1 MQWLQHCSV
10 CNIAL
15 VQTMDVRNATAG
27 VGAGLRERKKVAR
40 REALIDATHRL
51 VAERG
56 LDAVTIEAICAE
68 VGVSPRTFFN
78 YFESKDDAV
87 LGIGP
92 WSLDQHVADT
102 FAAGGPTG
110 DLSADLLVLVT
121 EMLDK
126 PAFGKE
132 RIAAA
137 FELARREPRLLIRHL
152 TWMEQHRHDI
162 DALVERRVAVT
173 GESGGDLVGILLM
186 FLTHLTYV
194 RWEAAGGSGEVR
206 ACLPA
211 VVGDLRSLLG
221 VP

>member
-1 MQWLQHCSV
+1 MQTVAAPTL
-10 CNIAL
+10 
-15 VQTMDVRNATAG
+15 TAC

-51 VAERG
+51 VADRG
-56 LDAVTIEAICAE
+56 LDAVTVDAICAE

-92 WSLDQHVADT
+92 WSLDQTVADT

-110 DLSADLLVLVT
+110 DLSADLLVVVT

-137 FELARREPRLLIRHL
+137 FELARREPRLLVRHL

-162 DALVERRVAVT
+162 DALVARRLAVT
-173 GESGGDLVGILLM
+173 GETGGDLVGMLLM
-186 FLTHLTYV
+186 LLTHMTYA
-194 RWEAAGGSGEVR
+194 RWEAAGGSGE
-206 ACLPA
+206 AHAHLPA
-211 VVGDLRSLLG
+211 VVDGLRALLG
-221 VP
+221 TP

>member
-1 MQWLQHCSV
+1 MQADS
-10 CNIAL
+10 AP
-15 VQTMDVRNATAG
+15 TATAS

-51 VAERG
+51 VADRG
-56 LDAVTIEAICAE
+56 LDAVTIDAICAE

-78 YFESKDDAV
+78 YFETKDDAV

-92 WSLDQHVADT
+92 WSLDETVADT

-110 DLSADLLVLVT
+110 SLSADLLVVVT
-121 EMLDK
+121 ELLDK

-137 FELARREPRLLIRHL
+137 FELARREPRLLVRHL

-162 DALVERRVAVT
+162 DALVTRRLAVT
-173 GESGGDLVGILLM
+173 GETGGDLVAMLLIG
-186 FLTHLTYV
+186 FRDPDVDPTP
-194 RWEAAGGSGEVR
+194 SGT
-206 ACLPA
+206 
-211 VVGDLRSLLG
+211 DSSN
-221 VP
+221 

>member
-1 MQWLQHCSV
+1 MQADS
-10 CNIAL
+10 AP
-15 VQTMDVRNATAG
+15 TATAS

-51 VAERG
+51 VADRG
-56 LDAVTIEAICAE
+56 LDAVTIDAICAE

-78 YFESKDDAV
+78 YFETKDDAV

-92 WSLDQHVADT
+92 WSLDETVADT

-110 DLSADLLVLVT
+110 SLSADLLVVVT
-121 EMLDK
+121 ELLDK

-137 FELARREPRLLIRHL
+137 FELARREPRLLVRHL

-162 DALVERRVAVT
+162 DALVTRRLAVT
-173 GESGGDLVGILLM
+173 GETGGDLVGMLLM
-186 FLTHLTYV
+186 VLTHMTYV
-194 RWEAAGGSGEVR
+194 RWEAAGGSGEAR
-206 ACLPA
+206 AQLPD

-221 VP
+221 AP